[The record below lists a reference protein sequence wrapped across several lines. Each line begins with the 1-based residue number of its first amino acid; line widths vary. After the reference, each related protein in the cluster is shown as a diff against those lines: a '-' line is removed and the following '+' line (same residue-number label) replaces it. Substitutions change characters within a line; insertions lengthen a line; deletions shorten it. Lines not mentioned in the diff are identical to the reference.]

1 MFEIHADAMYTWVG
15 LAVVSVAVFG
25 VAATLPTTPPPDA
38 TGLAHTVDSVA
49 TSEYAATAEHG
60 LAAERIRITPH
71 RIAIASDGG
80 TASATL
86 RGAPIT
92 PVPPSVTAEHAR
104 LRRVLA
110 GVPPDRVFD
119 DPTAFADAAAR
130 AQAATHRW
138 GPAPDRLTV
147 RGVVYGG
154 HRVTLV
160 G

>member
-71 RIAIASDGG
+71 RI
-80 TASATL
+80 
-86 RGAPIT
+86 R
-92 PVPPSVTAEHAR
+92 
-104 LRRVLA
+104 
-110 GVPPDRVFD
+110 DRE
-119 DPTAFADAAAR
+119 
-130 AQAATHRW
+130 
-138 GPAPDRLTV
+138 
-147 RGVVYGG
+147 
-154 HRVTLV
+154 
-160 G
+160 